1 MLLKIFIKIKI
12 CLILVIIHEN
22 QSFLILKDEFNG
34 EIISVFVGL
43 KSKMYSLVSVDG
55 KEVKK
60 AKRVIRGTAENASH
74 KKFVDFLFS
83 GKVVRHSM
91 KRIQSKFRRI
101 GTYNL
106 SKISLSCFDY
116 KRYILDDGINS
127 LAYFHKVWKVSKTG

>member
-55 KEVKK
+55 KENKK
-60 AKRVIRGTAENASH
+60 SKGVS
-74 KKFVDFLFS
+74 K
-83 GKVVRHSM
+83 KVV
-91 KRIQSKFRRI
+91 KNCKK
-101 GTYNL
+101 L
-106 SKISLSCFDY
+106 
-116 KRYILDDGINS
+116 
-127 LAYFHKVWKVSKTG
+127 

>member
-91 KRIQSKFRRI
+91 KRIQSTFRRI

>member
-34 EIISVFVGL
+34 EIMSEFVRL
-43 KSKMYSLVSVDG
+43 KSKIYSLVSVDG

-60 AKRVIRGTAENASH
+60 AKRVIRGAAENASH

-127 LAYFHKVWKVSKTG
+127 LAYFHKL

>member
-1 MLLKIFIKIKI
+1 MS
-12 CLILVIIHEN
+12 E
-22 QSFLILKDEFNG
+22 
-34 EIISVFVGL
+34 FVGL
-43 KSKMYSLVSVDG
+43 KSKIYSLVSVDG

-60 AKRVIRGTAENASH
+60 AKRVIRGAAENASH

-127 LAYFHKVWKVSKTG
+127 LAYFHKVWKVSKTD